1 MTDGLSLFHAS
12 LYFAKS
18 PTCVTFMDLMRKQTS
33 GYASGRSD
41 LLQCPDYLN
50 VITFIMNC
58 TMQLLRQLS
67 LLIYKRIKK
76 DLLRRLY
83 SLSFIRLPNVN
94 VFAITVTCRLPVE
107 AMQALEGKIR
117 SLEQFL
123 RARRNQRRGHYGRV
137 MCSGE
142 MFVYD
147 GGLGSPLGGDA
158 FARGEITSSMTDYL
172 TPQPRGAEERVSLPG
187 SSYQVSGRTMDTFS
201 SAPTSPRILNT
212 RL

>member
-1 MTDGLSLFHAS
+1 
-12 LYFAKS
+12 
-18 PTCVTFMDLMRKQTS
+18 
-33 GYASGRSD
+33 
-41 LLQCPDYLN
+41 
-50 VITFIMNC
+50 
-58 TMQLLRQLS
+58 MQLLRQIS
-67 LLIYKRIKK
+67 LLINKGTNKN
-76 DLLRRLY
+76 LLRRLY

-147 GGLGSPLGGDA
+147 GGHGSPLGGDA

-172 TPQPRGAEERVSLPG
+172 TPQPRGAEERVILPG
-187 SSYQVSGRTMDTFS
+187 SSYQGQVSGRTMDTFS